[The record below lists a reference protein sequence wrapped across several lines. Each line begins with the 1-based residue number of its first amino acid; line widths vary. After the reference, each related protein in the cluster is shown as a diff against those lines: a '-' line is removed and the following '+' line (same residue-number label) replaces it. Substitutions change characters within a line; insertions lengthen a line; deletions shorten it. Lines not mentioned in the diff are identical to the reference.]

1 MSLKPNILQKI
12 VAFNHLVE
20 LRTVNRWLAAFILGV
35 FYFIEV
41 FKVPFNPSF
50 LAMGLVAISFI
61 LFYVMSINDTFDVE
75 DDKIKS
81 KITGKKMVVSEEIS
95 VKDALLMSLIML
107 ISGLTISL
115 FVSPSF
121 LLIVLVIVTLSTLYS
136 VPPIRYKRIF
146 PFSTLG
152 EFLGAFMPFLAGY
165 AVLGAVDFR
174 AFIVSA
180 FFALTSQYWR
190 FFHETLFCEVDR
202 KLGKATFAV
211 VYGPKVSKNL
221 GRLCLS
227 IAVIE
232 SVVLFGLGT
241 FSLQFSLLL
250 ALYLLLSLG
259 FWYWF
264 IDYIPPG
271 PRAHVK
277 NLLGP
282 TWGVLF
288 LAIVIVFII
297 L

>member
-1 MSLKPNILQKI
+1 MTLKPTMMQKI

-35 FYFIEV
+35 FFSIEAL
-41 FKVPFNPSF
+41 KVPSNPS
-50 LAMGLVAISFI
+50 LLVIGLVAISLI

-75 DDKIKS
+75 DDRIKS

-95 VKDALLMSLIML
+95 VKDALLMSIIML
-107 ISGLTISL
+107 VSGLTISL
-115 FVSPSF
+115 FVSMSF
-121 LLIVLVIVTLSTLYS
+121 FLTVLVIVTLSTLYS
-136 VPPIRYKRIF
+136 VPPVRYKRIF
-146 PFSTLG
+146 PISTLG

-165 AVLGAVDFR
+165 AVLGAVDSK
-174 AFIVSA
+174 ALIVSA

-202 KLGKATFAV
+202 KIGKATFAV

-227 IAVIE
+227 IALIE
-232 SVVLFGLGT
+232 SIILFGLGT

-250 ALYLLLSLG
+250 GLYLLLSLG

-264 IDYIPPG
+264 IDYIPSG

-288 LAIVIVFII
+288 LAVVIALII